1 MSKYLFIILIIEI
14 NPSVLLK
21 RKNSTDPAA
30 IKKIPISIK
39 EVINEKK
46 SNNEL

>member
-1 MSKYLFIILIIEI
+1 MLAAEI

-21 RKNSTDPAA
+21 RKNSIEAAA

-39 EVINEKK
+39 EA
-46 SNNEL
+46 NNEIQSNEEL